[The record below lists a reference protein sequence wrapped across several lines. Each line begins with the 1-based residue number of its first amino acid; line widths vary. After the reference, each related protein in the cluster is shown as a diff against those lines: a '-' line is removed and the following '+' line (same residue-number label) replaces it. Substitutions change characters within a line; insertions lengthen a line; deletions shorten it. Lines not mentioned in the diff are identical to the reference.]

1 MDNSL
6 AGEWCS
12 GGSRA
17 AVMSSKC
24 FLSLI
29 LLSSG
34 GTGEPNPP
42 GDRLEEEP

>member
-1 MDNSL
+1 MDSSL
-6 AGEWCS
+6 AGAWCS

-24 FLSLI
+24 FLSRSR
-29 LLSSG
+29 LSSG
-34 GTGEPNPP
+34 GTGEPKPP